1 MKRALLLAAGIAA
14 LTSCAS
20 AQDTDGCI
28 LSFGELNVLFEG
40 TLEQMSNQ
48 LEQLEALETA
58 LAACCTAPE
67 ESPPGCG
74 DIDFVSYH
82 GALYP
87 LVEIGDQCWFAENLR
102 TWNYRNGDAI
112 PEEADG
118 PTWAGLTTGAAA
130 AFDNDN
136 SNYETFGLLYNWYA
150 VSDSRGICPSE
161 WHGAT
166 ESDFQALLTAAGGSS
181 EADVTLRSDDV
192 AWIGSNPDSGT
203 DALGFGLLPGGMR
216 DGYYGHGNFQYFQFY
231 GALWAS
237 DFGYKF
243 FLVNGDGEA
252 GIYSNAVSNAGKYV
266 RCVKD

>member
-1 MKRALLLAAGIAA
+1 MA
-14 LTSCAS
+14 
-20 AQDTDGCI
+20 
-28 LSFGELNVLFEG
+28 ELPVIVNYSL
-40 TLEQMSNQ
+40 
-48 LEQLEALETA
+48 
-58 LAACCTAPE
+58 CCG
-67 ESPPGCG
+67 GCG
-74 DIDFVSYH
+74 IYDSDADGICDDVDNCTDRTASNFADPANVPCGCNEPVEYQGYAYDVVQI
-82 GALYP
+82 GA
-87 LVEIGDQCWFAENLR
+87 QCWFAENLR
-102 TWNYRNGDAI
+102 AWNYRNGDAI
-112 PEEADG
+112 PEETDG
-118 PTWAGLTTGAAA
+118 PTWATLTTGAAA

-150 VSDSRGICPSE
+150 VSDSRGICPSG
-161 WHGAT
+161 WQGAS
-166 ESDFQALLTAAGGSS
+166 ESDFQTLLTAAGGNT
-181 EADVTLRSDDV
+181 EADVTLRSDEV

-252 GIYSNAVSNAGKYV
+252 GIYSNAVSDAGKYV